1 MLGLSEPIVSERL
14 SLVVMTPDVL
24 GSMQGERDEV
34 RPFAWPAWWPDEV
47 DRGHLAMWTSR
58 SVKAEPNIAWGPRAV
73 IDAEGQMLGHAGFH
87 LPPRPI
93 ERALD
98 DPTFVG
104 RRDPVAGVALSSSA
118 TRSFR
123 SIGIA
128 GSQPRQS
135 GPRELGTRHRRGRS
149 SPGRRRIRQH
159 PVGTCPRT
167 RRRVH

>member
-58 SVKAEPNIAWGPRAV
+58 AVKAEPNIAWGPRAV

-135 GPRELGTRHRRGRS
+135 GPS
-149 SPGRRRIRQH
+149 
-159 PVGTCPRT
+159 
-167 RRRVH
+167 